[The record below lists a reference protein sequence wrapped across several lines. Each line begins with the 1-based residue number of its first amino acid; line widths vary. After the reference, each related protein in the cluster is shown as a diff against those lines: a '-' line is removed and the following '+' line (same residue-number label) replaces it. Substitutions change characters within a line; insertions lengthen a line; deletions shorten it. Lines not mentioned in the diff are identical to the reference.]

1 MPPAAPELVLAS
13 GSPRRREI
21 LTALGIPFR
30 TVPVDVDET
39 PLPAESAIE
48 TAARLALAKAEAA
61 RGADREAWVLGAD
74 TLVDVDAETL
84 GKPRDPAEAAAML
97 ARLAGRSHRVTTA
110 AALVRGDQ
118 VLAGVD
124 HTRVWLRELTAGA
137 IAAYVATGEPMDRA
151 GAYAAQG
158 RGAALVER
166 IDGDFF
172 CVIGLS
178 VRLLV
183 GLLGQAG
190 LTDRLWSG

>member
-124 HTRVWLRELTAGA
+124 HTMVWLRELTAGA

-183 GLLGQAG
+183 VLLRQAG

>member
-97 ARLAGRSHRVTTA
+97 ARLGGRSHRVTTA

-124 HTRVWLRELTAGA
+124 HTTVWLRELTAGE

-183 GLLGQAG
+183 VLLRQAG
-190 LTDRLWSG
+190 LTGRLWSG

>member
-124 HTRVWLRELTAGA
+124 HTMVWLRELTAGA

-183 GLLGQAG
+183 VLLRQAG
-190 LTDRLWSG
+190 LTGRLWSG

>member
-124 HTRVWLRELTAGA
+124 HTMVWLRELTAGE

>member
-124 HTRVWLRELTAGA
+124 HTMVWLRELTAGE

-190 LTDRLWSG
+190 LTDRLWSR